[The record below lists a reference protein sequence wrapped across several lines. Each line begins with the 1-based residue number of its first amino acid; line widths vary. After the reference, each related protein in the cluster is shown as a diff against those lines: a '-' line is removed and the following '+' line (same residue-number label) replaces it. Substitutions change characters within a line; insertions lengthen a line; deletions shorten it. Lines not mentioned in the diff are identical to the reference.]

1 MTRHRPGHVRPRFG
15 RLVLAVASMSVT
27 TVSVLGGMGMLPTA
41 QAEEQRTPEVTLSTA
56 ALEPSARPTAGT
68 AGSTGP
74 APAPAVAVVD
84 ESLPADSGEGRRAVF
99 SQSRQ
104 RVWIVGPGERVRSTY
119 LVSGSLVDNLQPG
132 SYEVYSRSRWAVG
145 IDDSGVMGYFV
156 RFARGDNAAIGFHA
170 IPTKNG
176 TALQSQAELGT
187 PQSHGCIRQ
196 AEPDAVR
203 MWDFAQVGTSVVV
216 TA

>member
-1 MTRHRPGHVRPRFG
+1 MTRNRRGQPRYG

-27 TVSVLGGMGMLPTA
+27 SVSVLGGMGMLPTA
-41 QAEEQRTPEVTLSTA
+41 QAEERRTPELTLSTA
-56 ALEPSARPTAGT
+56 SLEPTAQPTT
-68 AGSTGP
+68 ALTTGPTTGST
-74 APAPAVAVVD
+74 PAPAVAVVD

-104 RVWIVGPGERVRSTY
+104 RVWIVGPSERVRSTY

-176 TALQSQAELGT
+176 TALQSRAELGT

-203 MWDFAQVGTSVVV
+203 MWDFAQVGTLVVV